1 MSMDRVCW
9 LPPSALPAV
18 RDWLAVR
25 GPAPEL
31 LLPVRKGGRI
41 EDRALSAQAARDLC
55 RELARLPPPSHS
67 RPTICAGPGPAT
79 CSTPAATSRSCSSWP
94 ATPARP
100 PPHATIAAPR
110 PPGAGPPSC
119 STCPTSRPIRR
130 RPPRLSV
137 AQRLE
142 GRAGGS
148 PRIPS
153 GATIA
158 ALDTSGSAAPDGPR
172 PLAVQKGCA
181 GADPSRI
188 RLTLV
193 SRGGGGRRHHPELGH
208 HVDLVVVPV
217 ERDHLVSGNANEC
230 STRNAD
236 RPAGRRHL
244 TLWGGERTVVRP
256 RVGQLHRC
264 LAPRL
269 EDLVGLCFRVGERRR
284 ERGDVLTHRR
294 HAAQI
299 RAAHYEFDVRVADA
313 VE

>member
-1 MSMDRVCW
+1 MVQHQIEQQADLGRNVPDHHGDAQVRDEVAGLQVDQVDTESGRVEVRQGKGRKDRVCW

-79 CSTPAATSRSCSSWP
+79 SSTPAATSRSCSSWP

-130 RPPRLSV
+130 
-137 AQRLE
+137 
-142 GRAGGS
+142 
-148 PRIPS
+148 
-153 GATIA
+153 
-158 ALDTSGSAAPDGPR
+158 
-172 PLAVQKGCA
+172 
-181 GADPSRI
+181 
-188 RLTLV
+188 
-193 SRGGGGRRHHPELGH
+193 
-208 HVDLVVVPV
+208 
-217 ERDHLVSGNANEC
+217 
-230 STRNAD
+230 
-236 RPAGRRHL
+236 
-244 TLWGGERTVVRP
+244 
-256 RVGQLHRC
+256 
-264 LAPRL
+264 
-269 EDLVGLCFRVGERRR
+269 
-284 ERGDVLTHRR
+284 
-294 HAAQI
+294 
-299 RAAHYEFDVRVADA
+299 
-313 VE
+313 